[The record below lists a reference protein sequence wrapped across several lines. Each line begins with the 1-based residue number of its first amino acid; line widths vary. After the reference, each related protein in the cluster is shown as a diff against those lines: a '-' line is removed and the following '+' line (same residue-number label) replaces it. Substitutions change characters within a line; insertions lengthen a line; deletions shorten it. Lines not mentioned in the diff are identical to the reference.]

1 LLVIGLHRL
10 PPPYSSSEN
19 AVGDTAKM
27 CEPGRNRM
35 PFGCSIGLESE
46 VIAMPEHAP
55 ILTPAGPSDEE
66 LIREVLGGN
75 KATFELLMRRN
86 NQRVYRAC
94 RAILRDDTEAED
106 VAQEAWVRAYEHLGQ
121 FAGRSSF
128 STWITR
134 IAVNEALLRTHRKA
148 RNEEMDA
155 MPQPRRDALEQ
166 TSSRFADQE
175 TAVSATE
182 TRALLER
189 AIDGLPVAYR
199 QVFVLREVEDMST
212 ADTAEALGISN
223 ENVKTRLLRARAL
236 LRRELYA
243 RAGATSSAAFSFM
256 GARCDR
262 LVKNVMARLQALP

>member
-1 LLVIGLHRL
+1 MAERAQIANPGPADEQLVQEI
-10 PPPYSSSEN
+10 
-19 AVGDTAKM
+19 
-27 CEPGRNRM
+27 
-35 PFGCSIGLESE
+35 
-46 VIAMPEHAP
+46 
-55 ILTPAGPSDEE
+55 
-66 LIREVLGGN
+66 LGG
-75 KATFELLMRRN
+75 KKTTFELLMRRN

-134 IAVNEALLRTHRKA
+134 IAVNEALLRSRRKA

-166 TSSRFADQE
+166 SSSRFADQE
-175 TAVSATE
+175 TAVSAAE
-182 TRALLER
+182 TRSLLER
-189 AIDGLPVAYR
+189 AIDGLPAAYR
-199 QVFVLREVEDMST
+199 QVFVLREVEEMST
-212 ADTAEALGISN
+212 ADTAEVLGITG

-243 RAGATSSAAFSFM
+243 RAGATSSAAFGFM
-256 GARCDR
+256 GTRCDR
-262 LVKNVMARLQALP
+262 LVKNVMARINAMP